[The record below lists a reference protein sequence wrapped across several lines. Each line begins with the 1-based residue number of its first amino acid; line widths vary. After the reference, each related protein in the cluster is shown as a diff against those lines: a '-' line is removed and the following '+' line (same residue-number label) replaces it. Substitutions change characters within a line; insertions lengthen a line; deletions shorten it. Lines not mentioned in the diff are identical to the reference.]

1 MAARKFEQW
10 PDEAI
15 GLLGAVLDCLPQ
27 SIAVLDQS
35 GRIVTVNQ
43 AWIDSACSNGAP
55 PDAEWIGVDYLAA
68 CRSVERN
75 AQKGAS
81 SSCDAIRDVL
91 AESEKRFRATFE
103 QAAVGIAHV
112 ASDGRFLRINRKFC
126 DIVGYSPKEMQ
137 ERTFRDITHPDDL
150 DAELEQLG
158 RLLEGQESACA
169 LEQRY
174 LGKGG
179 SIVWINLTVSLVRNE
194 AGNPDYLVAVVED
207 ITERKTAEMRLRE
220 TQERLRALAF
230 ELTHAEERERQ
241 SLAAELH
248 DRVARSLTF
257 MGMQL
262 TAARKQSAG
271 RKVVATLD
279 KVSESLHQVI
289 QDTRNIMWDL
299 SAPGRNEQGLPAVM
313 AERLTGKIS
322 ERYGLE
328 TELIDDGEAKPL
340 GAETTAV
347 LFRSVREL
355 LLNVVKHAHA
365 TRVTV
370 SLQRKEGVVE
380 IVVPDNGKGL
390 SDGSIPAQESCSCGF
405 GLRSIQ
411 ERMRHLGGSLTIESR
426 PGQGVKACLTVPLEV
441 G

>member
-137 ERTFRDITHPDDL
+137 ERTFRDITLMISMP
-150 DAELEQLG
+150 
-158 RLLEGQESACA
+158 SWSSW
-169 LEQRY
+169 
-174 LGKGG
+174 GG
-179 SIVWINLTVSLVRNE
+179 CSRVRNPP
-194 AGNPDYLVAVVED
+194 ALWSKGILARVAALSGQ
-207 ITERKTAEMRLRE
+207 ISRSLWCATRPGILTIWSRLSKTSPSAKQLKCGFARLR
-220 TQERLRALAF
+220 
-230 ELTHAEERERQ
+230 
-241 SLAAELH
+241 S
-248 DRVARSLTF
+248 
-257 MGMQL
+257 GC
-262 TAARKQSAG
+262 G
-271 RKVVATLD
+271 RWP
-279 KVSESLHQVI
+279 SS
-289 QDTRNIMWDL
+289 
-299 SAPGRNEQGLPAVM
+299 
-313 AERLTGKIS
+313 
-322 ERYGLE
+322 
-328 TELIDDGEAKPL
+328 
-340 GAETTAV
+340 
-347 LFRSVREL
+347 
-355 LLNVVKHAHA
+355 
-365 TRVTV
+365 
-370 SLQRKEGVVE
+370 
-380 IVVPDNGKGL
+380 
-390 SDGSIPAQESCSCGF
+390 
-405 GLRSIQ
+405 
-411 ERMRHLGGSLTIESR
+411 
-426 PGQGVKACLTVPLEV
+426 
-441 G
+441 